1 MSGKTLICICLLET
15 AKKGNFVSLE
25 LILIHTGKPQLPVTQ
40 TTGVASS
47 RKASVGPAR
56 KISRKQGRPSVKP
69 HNFSYPRAAVVLFA
83 MSLLGI
89 SLVGCGGGGNSTPAA
104 VTAAP
109 LPQGITKIV
118 ISSTQTA
125 VFGGT
130 SFGSVGTYD
139 KIQGTAFG
147 VINPNDPKN
156 QVITDIALAPTNA
169 NGMVEYQ
176 IPFYI
181 LKPTNLANGNH
192 KVFYEPPNRGGKQY
206 GSLNQTGS
214 ASANDPGTVAADA
227 TAAPSTVPATT
238 VATYPA
244 FLMNQGYSLVWTG
257 WDVEPMTAANPMAA
271 VLPVAKNPDGSAI
284 TGPVYEYL
292 VADNATTTCQV
303 TYYSPV
309 STATS
314 AATLTMRNHMTDTPT
329 IVPSS
334 GWSWNGPGTCGIT
347 NPAGTNVGNSNSISL
362 ANGASFQQ
370 SWIYEL
376 TYTAQNPPVLAVG
389 NATIRDFISFIRN
402 ASADSLGT
410 ANPLAGNATAV
421 ASFCVSQPCRLM
433 NDFIW
438 LGFNQ
443 DTNGKQVFDGV
454 LNWIGVGNGMSTN
467 YRFGQ
472 VGRTERN
479 RQHHIAQ
486 TEGVFPFSY
495 ATTTDPNSGKTDG
508 RNVRCAATNTCPKV
522 MNVYSGNEMW
532 VKTGSLLTTDSGTG
546 LPVAD
551 PPNVRNYYIASAQHG
566 NGSVPSKPS
575 TCMNFASTVDPNPVL
590 RALWVSL
597 DSWITS
603 GTAPPPSVNPSVT
616 AHTATYVPSGTVNN
630 ALGISAVPQS
640 AVLYPTL
647 PSTLMNTFSGLV
659 TVRNYWNFGPNYA
672 KGILDYIPPIPTGL
686 YYKASVPVADQ
697 YGNDTGGIILPELVA
712 PLGTNSGW
720 NIRSAAFG
728 GKSDN
733 TDGCESTGSFV
744 PMALN
749 DATKLAGDPRP
760 SLTTLYGSK
769 AAWVAQRAAAATALA
784 AQGLLL
790 PNDVT
795 NYTTSGNNTFS
806 VVANPNYPSMYVYS
820 W

>member
-1 MSGKTLICICLLET
+1 MRQ
-15 AKKGNFVSLE
+15 N
-25 LILIHTGKPQLPVTQ
+25 
-40 TTGVASS
+40 
-47 RKASVGPAR
+47 
-56 KISRKQGRPSVKP
+56 
-69 HNFSYPRAAVVLFA
+69 NFSYPRVIGLFGT
-83 MSLLGI
+83 SLLAL
-89 SLVGCGGGGNSTPAA
+89 SLAGCGGGGGTAASVVATP
-104 VTAAP
+104 AP

-118 ISSTQTA
+118 INSTQTA

-139 KIQGTAFG
+139 KIQGTAYG
-147 VINPNDPKN
+147 VMNPNDPKN
-156 QVITDIALAPTNA
+156 QVITDIALAPVDA

-176 IPFYI
+176 VSFYI
-181 LKPTNLANGNH
+181 LKPTNLANGNQ
-192 KVFYEPPNRGGKQY
+192 KVFYEVLNRGGKQY
-206 GSLNQTGS
+206 GSFNQTGA

-227 TAAPSTVPATT
+227 SAAPSTVPATT

-244 FLMNQGYSLVWTG
+244 FLMNLGYSLVWSA
-257 WDVEPMTAANPMAA
+257 WDVEPLTATNPMAA
-271 VLPVAKNPDGSAI
+271 VLPVATNPDGSAI

-292 VADNATTTCQV
+292 EVDNATTTCQV
-303 TYYSPV
+303 TYYTPV

-314 AATLTMRNHMTDTPT
+314 ASTLTMRNHLTDTPT
-329 IVPSS
+329 IVPSN
-334 GWSWNGPGTCGIT
+334 GWTWNGVGSCGVT

-362 ANGASFQQ
+362 TGGAKFQQ
-370 SWIYEL
+370 GWIYEL

-389 NATIRDFISFIRN
+389 NAAIRDFVSFIRN
-402 ASADSLGT
+402 ASVDSVGT
-410 ANPLAGNATAV
+410 ANPLAGSAKTV
-421 ASFCVSQPCRLM
+421 VSWTLSQPSRLM

-454 LNWIGVGNGMSTN
+454 FSWIGAGNGMSTN
-467 YRFGQ
+467 YRFGE

-495 ATTTDPNSGKTDG
+495 TTTTDPNTGITDG
-508 RNVRCAATNTCPKV
+508 RNVRCTATGTCPKI
-522 MNVYSGNEMW
+522 MNIYSGNEMW
-532 VKTGSLLTTDSGTG
+532 VKTGSLLTTDPGTG
-546 LPVAD
+546 LPVTEPA
-551 PPNVRNYYIASAQHG
+551 NVRNYYIASAQHG
-566 NGSVPSKPS
+566 NGAAPTTKPS
-575 TCMNFASTVDPNPVL
+575 AGLNFLSTVDPNPVL
-590 RALWVSL
+590 RALWVAL
-597 DSWITS
+597 DSWVTS
-603 GTAPPPSVNPSVT
+603 GTAPPASINPSVI
-616 AHTATYVPSGTVNN
+616 AHTATFIPSGTVNN
-630 ALGISAVPQS
+630 ALGISAVPQNE
-640 AVLYPTL
+640 VLYPTL
-647 PSTLMNTFSGLV
+647 PIGLMNTFSGLV
-659 TVRNYWNFGPNYA
+659 TVRNYWNFGPRFA

-686 YYKASVPVADQ
+686 YYKASVPVVDQ

-720 NIRSAAFG
+720 NIRSAAYG

-733 TDGCESTGSFV
+733 TDGYESNGSFV

-769 AAWVAQRAAAATALA
+769 AAWVTQRAAAATALA
-784 AQGLLL
+784 AQGFLL

-795 NYTTSGNNTFS
+795 NYTTSGNNTFN